1 MSQIGP
7 GSTKTAN
14 AHVNPPP
21 ALGWDV
27 FVTPRMP
34 IVTPDRPP
42 GARAIFSGDGVDGAW
57 KRGFPSQIQ
66 DSWWS
71 HRSSKAMS
79 LT

>member
-1 MSQIGP
+1 MSQIAP

-34 IVTPDRPP
+34 IVTPAGRR
-42 GARAIFSGDGVDGAW
+42 ARAPFFQVMAWTGPGSEDFRARFRTAGGRTGAQ
-57 KRGFPSQIQ
+57 RQC
-66 DSWWS
+66 
-71 HRSSKAMS
+71 H
-79 LT
+79 